1 MNNKQNAKLRMYLQV
16 QDTAEKYE
24 KIWMAMPAFV
34 RGMNR
39 VNVAVKIINEE
50 KGHLQTNSKS
60 VTTVKDEKR
69 QEMAKRTGV
78 VMAALR
84 AYASENKLSD
94 LIMEFEKN
102 ESDILH
108 CKETDAD
115 DYCQHIH
122 ELALVHKEGLADQ
135 GVTVEELDGHQL
147 SIDQFSELIG
157 KPRRVT
163 TNRVVTRSKID
174 LAFDEADDVLD
185 NILDNLALRLE
196 AKDADFYSA
205 WQSARVVI
213 ATGGGG
219 SKGKGED
226 DKGGDK
232 PV

>member
-1 MNNKQNAKLRMYLQV
+1 MYLQV

-39 VNVAVKIINEE
+39 VNVAVKVINDH
-50 KGHLQTNSKS
+50 KGGLQVSSKS

-69 QEMAKRTGV
+69 LEMAKRTGV
-78 VMAALR
+78 IMAALR
-84 AYASENKLSD
+84 AYASEHKLSD
-94 LIMEFEKN
+94 LITELDK
-102 ESDILH
+102 SPKDIMQ
-108 CKETDAD
+108 CKENDAD

-122 ELALVHKEGLADQ
+122 ELALVHKDGLADQ
-135 GVTVEELDGHQL
+135 GVTVEELDAHQQ
-147 SIDQFSELIG
+147 SIDQFSDLIG
-157 KPRRVT
+157 KPRTVT

-196 AKDADFYSA
+196 AQDADFYGA

-219 SKGKGED
+219 SRWKGDD
-226 DKGGDK
+226 DKGGDA